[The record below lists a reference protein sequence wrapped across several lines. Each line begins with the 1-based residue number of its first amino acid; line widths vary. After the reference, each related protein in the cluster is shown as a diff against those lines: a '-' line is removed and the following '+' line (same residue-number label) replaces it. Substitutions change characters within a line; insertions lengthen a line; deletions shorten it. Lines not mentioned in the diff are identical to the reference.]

1 MSLTLID
8 FMGTFLLLSFGSI
21 APSAGAF
28 FVFWAKLPPT
38 RWALAQ
44 QRYRLRKGFRGLAVG
59 FDDARRVLAETLGT
73 TLVV

>member
-1 MSLTLID
+1 
-8 FMGTFLLLSFGSI
+8 MGTFLLLCFGSI

-28 FVFWAKLPPT
+28 FIFWAKLPPT

-59 FDDARRVLAETLGT
+59 FEDTSGWVLAETLGT
-73 TLVV
+73 TLIV